1 MRSRLRRFST
11 GATIEGEQTYKDLL
25 QGKRADGTYPVADK
39 LVGIAKYYGF
49 DGYFVNQES
58 NVSSDD
64 VSAYRDFMKQIVD

>member
-1 MRSRLRRFST
+1 M
-11 GATIEGEQTYKDLL
+11 
-25 QGKRADGTYPVADK
+25 
-39 LVGIAKYYGF
+39 AKYYGF